1 LFGFLRRRKQRIIE
15 AKAAKEAASVDST
28 PGDPGEVAD
37 TENTPEPAADVVVA
51 QSEPQDAVTEQE
63 SADDKSVDS
72 PSEDDKAQTSANVR
86 VEPDSLQ
93 RTESGEC
100 RVIAVANQKGGV
112 GKTTTAVSLASAV
125 AESGHKVLLLDIDPQ
140 ANATSGIGLDHT
152 SAPGIY
158 EVLVDGLSLTH
169 AVMSTVQEDLL
180 AVPSSIDLAGAE
192 IELVTAMSRETKLK
206 MAVNEVRP
214 FFDYVFID
222 CPPSLGLLTL
232 NGLTASDE
240 LVIPVQCEFYALEGV
255 SKLRET
261 VDLVKTNLNP
271 ELEISGVLL
280 TMYDGRAKLTEQVA
294 DEVRK
299 SFEGKV
305 FETVIN
311 RNVRLSEA
319 PSHGLPI
326 NKYQPKST
334 GAQAYRAVAVELIAR
349 G

>member
-1 LFGFLRRRKQRIIE
+1 M
-15 AKAAKEAASVDST
+15 
-28 PGDPGEVAD
+28 
-37 TENTPEPAADVVVA
+37 
-51 QSEPQDAVTEQE
+51 
-63 SADDKSVDS
+63 
-72 PSEDDKAQTSANVR
+72 
-86 VEPDSLQ
+86 
-93 RTESGEC
+93 
-100 RVIAVANQKGGV
+100 
-112 GKTTTAVSLASAV
+112 
-125 AESGHKVLLLDIDPQ
+125 
-140 ANATSGIGLDHT
+140 
-152 SAPGIY
+152 
-158 EVLVDGLSLTH
+158 DGLSLTH
-169 AVMSTVQEDLL
+169 AVMSTVQEGML

-206 MAVNEVRP
+206 MAVNEIRP

-240 LVIPVQCEFYALEGV
+240 LVIPAQCEVDALEGV

-271 ELEISGVLL
+271 GLEISGVLL

-294 DEVRK
+294 NEVRK

-311 RNVRLSEA
+311 RNVRLAEA

-326 NKYQPKST
+326 NKYQPKSS
-334 GAQAYRAVAVELIAR
+334 GALAYQAVAKELIGR